1 MPSQTDVDALKPGDH
16 LYEVSY
22 YVVEKVDDEYVHVLH
37 PATNASMQIS
47 RRIVQEQ
54 IYSTGQHTS
63 EQKMTRS
70 ELAQKIE
77 TLGHAAFRV
86 TFRKQVSSN
95 DIADG
100 LNGAD
105 LGSQAK
111 RRKLVKTLMEGE
123 ERVMHA
129 RLLRSKDFDAAMEF
143 GRYKVIDL
151 KQFEETG
158 DIGRSTRLVD
168 TRTVSELIVDNV
180 RYYV

>member
-1 MPSQTDVDALKPGDH
+1 MAQTCDPDALKAGDH

-22 YVVEKVDDEYVHVLH
+22 YVVESVDDEYVHVAH
-37 PATNASMQIS
+37 PLTNSKMQIS
-47 RRIVQEQ
+47 RNIVRDQ
-54 IYSTGQHTS
+54 IYSTDQYAS
-63 EQKMTRS
+63 EQKMTRT

-95 DIADG
+95 DVADALDG
-100 LNGAD
+100 KD
-105 LGSQAK
+105 LGTQAK
-111 RRKLVKTLMEGE
+111 RRKVVKGLMEGE

-129 RLLRSKDFDAAMEF
+129 RLLRSKEFDAALEL

-151 KQFEETG
+151 KQFDETG
-158 DIGRSTRLVD
+158 SIGRSTRLVD
-168 TRTVSELIVDNV
+168 TRTVTELVVDNV

>member
-1 MPSQTDVDALKPGDH
+1 MESRTDVDALKPGDH

-22 YVVEKVDDEYVHVLH
+22 YVVESVDDEYVNVVL
-37 PATNASMQIS
+37 PVTNASMKIS
-47 RRIVQEQ
+47 RDIVREQ
-54 IYSTGQHTS
+54 IYTTDQYAS

-86 TFRKQVSSN
+86 TFRKQVSAN
-95 DIADG
+95 DVADG

-129 RLLRSKDFDAAMEF
+129 RLLRSKEFDASMEF

-151 KQFEETG
+151 KQFDETG